1 MCLYIRPKEP
11 RTPPRKSPTHTHT
24 HTPSKEVYTYP
35 KKPKTLSK
43 GAQKSCTHPHK
54 RCIHTPKSPTQTQQ
68 SPIHPQQ
75 SVIHQKKKKS
85 CTHPQKRC
93 MHTPKSPTQTHRAVY
108 RHTHRHTVCLYMRPI
123 EPCTPS
129 KEPCRH
135 TYTPLTYT
143 PRHTYTPMPHTH
155 RVGERGPHSKAL
167 ETLQRVAPFANE
179 HKRAL

>member
-1 MCLYIRPKEP
+1 MCVSLYKTKRAPY
-11 RTPPRKSPTHTHT
+11 PPRKSPTHTHT

-54 RCIHTPKSPTQTQQ
+54 RSI
-68 SPIHPQQ
+68 
-75 SVIHQKKKKS
+75 
-85 CTHPQKRC
+85 
-93 MHTPKSPTQTHRAVY
+93 HTPKSPTQTHRAVY